1 MRERRPSTDFARATI
16 TRRRWLGGLAAAAVW
31 VPGLARAERYGPKD
45 GTRVLIIGDSMIAGG
60 LGLYL
65 ARALGRE
72 DGYNATRYGKS
83 STGLAR
89 PDFYDWDQRA
99 RELVL
104 GRPFDATV
112 VMFGGNDAQGI
123 RKRSGGWIR
132 WQDEGWRE
140 AYARRIVR
148 LSDILAPQLQQIFWV
163 GMPVMRPTQLHERV
177 RRINTIARAEM
188 AIRKNAKFVDI
199 WSLLADQSGG
209 YTDRIAVTPEDGD
222 GKPRPV
228 VMRAGDGIHMTVAG
242 ARYVAEHVRQL
253 VHTTLSSGE
262 LSAG

>member
-1 MRERRPSTDFARATI
+1 MREQRSCPDLASATI
-16 TRRRWLGGLAAAAVW
+16 TRRRWLAGLAAAAVSG
-31 VPGLARAERYGPKD
+31 PSLARAERYGPKD

-65 ARALGRE
+65 ARALGRD
-72 DGYNATRYGKS
+72 DGYNVTRDGKS
-83 STGLAR
+83 SSGLAR
-89 PDFYDWDQRA
+89 PDFFDWEQRA

-104 GRPFDATV
+104 ERPFDATV

-123 RKRSGGWIR
+123 RKQSGGWIR

-140 AYARRIVR
+140 AYARRVVR
-148 LSDILAPQLQQIFWV
+148 LCDILAPQLQQIFWV
-163 GMPVMRPTQLHERV
+163 GMPVMRPAQLHERV

-199 WSLLADQSGG
+199 WSLLADGNG
-209 YTDRIAVTPEDGD
+209 NYTDRISVPSEEG

-242 ARYVAEHVRQL
+242 AHYVADHIRGV
-253 VHTTLSSGE
+253 VHTKLSSA
-262 LSAG
+262 S